1 MYLRLYQFCNYRSD
15 EMFWMWTVWT
25 EKAREPEAGSAPSAG
40 SMWVLRCLV
49 SRVRVGGKQEEMNV
63 DELTT
68 EGEKSM
74 RDVETKNDSNGA
86 KPKKN
91 AKVHE
96 SESDG
101 DSDFDSELES
111 SDSSIPVGQKNN
123 GYTLQQVRSFW
134 SFPREEEMSLW
145 MIFPR
150 NDHSFLIWPHG

>member
-1 MYLRLYQFCNYRSD
+1 
-15 EMFWMWTVWT
+15 MFWMWTVWT

-40 SMWVLRCLV
+40 SMCVLRCLV

-63 DELTT
+63 DELKT

-74 RDVETKNDSNGA
+74 RDIETKNDSNGA
-86 KPKKN
+86 KPKKMPLKEN

-111 SDSSIPVGQKNN
+111 SDSSTPGGQKNN
-123 GYTLQQVRSFW
+123 GYTLQQVRSFLEL
-134 SFPREEEMSLW
+134 SKGRRDVIVDNFS
-145 MIFPR
+145 R
-150 NDHSFLIWPHG
+150 NDHSFLIRPHG